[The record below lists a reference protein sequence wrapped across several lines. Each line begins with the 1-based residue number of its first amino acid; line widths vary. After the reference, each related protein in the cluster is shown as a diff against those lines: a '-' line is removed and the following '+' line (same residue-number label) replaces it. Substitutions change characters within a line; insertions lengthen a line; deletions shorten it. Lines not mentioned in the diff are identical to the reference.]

1 MQMSQQGSQYIFPAL
16 GALYQ
21 KCERFA
27 WPILRVAYGLWYVP
41 HGCQKLF
48 GWFGGNI
55 EGVAKGM
62 TAAGIVPGM
71 FWAYYI
77 GVLELVGGL
86 LLAVGF
92 LTRPMA
98 ALFFGFT
105 AVATFYFNWRIG
117 YFWTNRGLEMPLLL
131 LVISVVILI
140 RGGGEYSV
148 DRRIGREV

>member
-1 MQMSQQGSQYIFPAL
+1 MQSPASPQYVFPAL
-16 GALYQ
+16 GSLYQ
-21 KCERFA
+21 RCERYA
-27 WPILRVAYGLWYVP
+27 WPILRIAYGLWYVP

-62 TAAGIVPGM
+62 AAAGIVPGM
-71 FWAYYI
+71 FWASYI

-86 LLAVGF
+86 LVTVGF
-92 LTRPMA
+92 LTRPVA
-98 ALFFGFT
+98 ALFFGFMF
-105 AVATFYFNWRIG
+105 VATFYFNWRIG

-131 LVISVVILI
+131 LVISVIIMI

-148 DRRIGREV
+148 DRRLGREV